1 MKKILITGG
10 CGFLGTNLAEKILT
24 DNEDKLFILDNLSR
38 YGSQLNLDWL
48 KSKGEFTFY
57 KEDIKNTAAVE
68 ALIKEVCPDVIFHL
82 AGQVAMTTSL
92 ADPMNDFA
100 INALGTVGV
109 LEAVRKHI
117 PTCTVIY
124 SSTNKVYGD
133 LEWTTYTETETR
145 IVADKFPN
153 GFDEDIQLSFHSPYG
168 CSKGAADQYVLDYNR
183 MFGLKTAV
191 FRHSSMYGGRQFST
205 YDQGWIGWFCSQAA
219 AVKKGTSTG
228 PFTISGSGKQVR
240 DLLHAEDMVALYFA
254 AADNIDKIQGQAFNI
269 GGGMDNS
276 LSLLEL
282 FDILEKELD
291 IKLNYEKLPWRHSDQ
306 KVFVADVSKFSEATG
321 WAPKIDKLTGIR
333 KMLKWVMEE
342 Q

>member
-10 CGFLGTNLAEKILT
+10 CGFLGTNLAEKILAEKK
-24 DNEDKLFILDNLSR
+24 DSLFILDNLSR

-48 KSKGEFTFY
+48 KSKGDFTFC
-57 KEDIKNTAAVE
+57 KEDIRNTAPVE
-68 ALIKEVCPDVIFHL
+68 QIIKDVVPDIIFHL

-92 ADPMNDFA
+92 ANPMADME
-100 INALGTVGV
+100 INVLGTLNV
-109 LEAVRKHI
+109 LEAVRKHA
-117 PTCTVIY
+117 PNCTVVY

-145 IVADKFPN
+145 IIANEFPN
-153 GFDEDIQLSFHSPYG
+153 GFNEDIQLTFHSPYG
-168 CSKGAADQYVLDYNR
+168 CSKGAADQYVLDYHR

-205 YDQGWIGWFCSQAA
+205 YDQGWIGWFCAQAA
-219 AVKKGTSTG
+219 AEKKGTATL

-240 DLLHAEDMVALYFA
+240 DLLHAEDMVDLYFSA
-254 AADNIDKIQGQAFNI
+254 AENIDKINGEAFNI
-269 GGGMDNS
+269 GGGMSNS

-282 FDILEKELD
+282 FEILESELD
-291 IKLNYEKLPWRHSDQ
+291 VKLKYEKLPWRHSDQ
-306 KVFVADVSKFSEATG
+306 KVFVADVSKFSKATG
-321 WAPKIDKLTGIR
+321 WVPRIDKLTGIR
-333 KMLKWVMEE
+333 KMLKWVMEV